1 MTKIIAIANQKGGPG
16 KTTVTMNLAG
26 NLAGRGYTVM
36 VADTDPQGSALRWS
50 ASAEEEKP
58 FPAVVSGLAQ
68 AGGKTHREL
77 QKVYG
82 FYDYILVD
90 CPPAIDSPVPQ
101 SVLLVADL
109 ALLPVIPSPVDLWAA
124 QGIVQLIERV
134 EGLNESL
141 KARVVINQ
149 AESTNLSGEVIS
161 ILREFGVPILESHL
175 RRRTAYREAA
185 LYGSTVC
192 HLGSKAKLAAEEL
205 GQLTDEV
212 IRVLRTEKEV
222 QS

>member
-1 MTKIIAIANQKGGPG
+1 MTQIIAVANQKGGPG

-26 NLAGRGYTVM
+26 SLASRGYSVM

-50 ASAEEEKP
+50 ASAEEDKP
-58 FPAVVSGLAQ
+58 FPVVVSGLAQ

-77 QKVYG
+77 QKVFG
-82 FYDYILVD
+82 QYDYILVD

-124 QGIVQLIERV
+124 QGIVQLIEQV
-134 EGLNESL
+134 QGLNDKL
-141 KARVVINQ
+141 QARVLINQ
-149 AESTNLSGEVIS
+149 AESTNLSAEVIS
-161 ILREFGVPILESHL
+161 ILKEFGVPVLDSQL

-185 LYGSTVC
+185 LYGTTV
-192 HLGSKAKLAAEEL
+192 HELGSRARPAAEEL
-205 GQLTDEV
+205 SQLTDDV
-212 IRVLRTEKEV
+212 IRVLNTEQEG
-222 QS
+222 QP